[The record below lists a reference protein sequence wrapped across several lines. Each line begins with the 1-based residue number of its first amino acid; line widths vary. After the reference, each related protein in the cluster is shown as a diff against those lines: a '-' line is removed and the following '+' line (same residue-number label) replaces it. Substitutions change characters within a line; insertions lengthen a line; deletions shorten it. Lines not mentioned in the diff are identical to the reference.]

1 MLGKKHGLGVTCIT
15 WPGGGALDT
24 GVMDITH
31 TTTTEA
37 RQPALWRS
45 RVRGWAAAHRTPVSA
60 PTSRRLP
67 RPWPFVAAAAAPTA
81 EDTPVVDGDEFLR
94 RLREAG
100 L

>member
-1 MLGKKHGLGVTCIT
+1 
-15 WPGGGALDT
+15 
-24 GVMDITH
+24 MDITH

-37 RQPALWRS
+37 RQPAQWRS

-60 PTSRRLP
+60 PTSRRMP